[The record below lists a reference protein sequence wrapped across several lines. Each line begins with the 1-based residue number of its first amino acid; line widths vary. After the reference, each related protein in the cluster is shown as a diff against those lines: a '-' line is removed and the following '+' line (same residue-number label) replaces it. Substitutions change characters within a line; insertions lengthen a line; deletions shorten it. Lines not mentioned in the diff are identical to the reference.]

1 MKMKINWKR
10 CLVSLAIMAAF
21 GFFLPLRAQDK
32 PAAAAEMKKTPV
44 PLKVGVV
51 VTELDGA
58 KKISSLPYTFYVN
71 TDDSGRGSTSS
82 VRVGLRVPVATG
94 SGGAGAVS
102 TQFQYMDIGTN
113 LDCAAS
119 STGDGRFKLYL
130 SVDRSY
136 LTGSDDKKTP
146 GLAGDGV
153 SISSGNPIVQHFS
166 SSYNLV
172 IRDGQTIEATSTTDP
187 ITGRVLQISV
197 TTNVVK

>member
-1 MKMKINWKR
+1 MKANSVK
-10 CLVSLAIMAAF
+10 CLVALGILSAI
-21 GFFLPLRAQDK
+21 GIVVPLGAQEK
-32 PAAAAEMKKTPV
+32 ASAPEPKKAQV
-44 PLKVGVV
+44 NLKVGVV
-51 VTELDGA
+51 VTETDGA

-94 SGGAGAVS
+94 SFSQGQP

-119 STGDGRFKLYL
+119 STTDGHFKLYL

-136 LTGSDDKKTP
+136 LTAADDKKSP
-146 GLAGDGV
+146 GIVADGV

-166 SSYNLV
+166 
-172 IRDGQTIEATSTTDP
+172 
-187 ITGRVLQISV
+187 
-197 TTNVVK
+197 

>member
-1 MKMKINWKR
+1 MKLNWKK
-10 CLVSLAIMAAF
+10 CVVGLVILAAV
-21 GFFLPLRAQDK
+21 GVVLPLRAQDK
-32 PAAAAEMKKTPV
+32 PAAAVEMKKTPV
-44 PLKVGVV
+44 SLKVGVV
-51 VTELDGA
+51 VTEMDGT

-82 VRVGLRVPVATG
+82 VRVGLRVPVAT
-94 SGGAGAVS
+94 SSTPGGVG
-102 TQFQYMDIGTN
+102 QFQYMDIGTN
-113 LDCAAS
+113 LDCGAQ
-119 STGDGRFKLYL
+119 STADGRFKLYL

-172 IRDGQTIEATSTTDP
+172 IRDGQTIEATSTSDP
-187 ITGRVLQISV
+187 ITGRVLQIAV
-197 TTNVVK
+197 TANVVK

>member
-1 MKMKINWKR
+1 MKLNWKK
-10 CLVSLAIMAAF
+10 CVVGLVILAAV
-21 GFFLPLRAQDK
+21 GVVLPLQAQDK
-32 PAAAAEMKKTPV
+32 PAAAVEMKKTPV
-44 PLKVGVV
+44 SLKVGVV
-51 VTELDGA
+51 VTEMDGT

-82 VRVGLRVPVATG
+82 VRVGLRVPVAT
-94 SGGAGAVS
+94 SSTPGGVG
-102 TQFQYMDIGTN
+102 QFQYMDIGTN
-113 LDCAAS
+113 LDCGAQ
-119 STGDGRFKLYL
+119 STADGRFKLYL

-187 ITGRVLQISV
+187 ITGRVLQIAV
-197 TTNVVK
+197 TANVVK

>member
-1 MKMKINWKR
+1 MNANRVKCVVALGI
-10 CLVSLAIMAAF
+10 LAAI
-21 GFFLPLRAQDK
+21 GIVLPMRAQEK
-32 PAAAAEMKKTPV
+32 AAAAEMKKTQTN
-44 PLKVGVV
+44 LKVGVV

-94 SGGAGAVS
+94 SSSGGAS

-113 LDCAAS
+113 LDCAAT
-119 STGDGRFKLYL
+119 STSDGHFKLYL
-130 SVDRSY
+130 SVERSY
-136 LTGSDDKKTP
+136 LTSADEKKSP
-146 GLAGDGV
+146 ALAADGV

-166 SSYNLV
+166 SSYNLM

-197 TTNVVK
+197 TATAMK

>member
-1 MKMKINWKR
+1 MRFNWKK
-10 CLVSLAIMAAF
+10 CVVALAILAAV
-21 GFFLPLRAQDK
+21 GVVVPLRAQDK
-32 PAAAAEMKKTPV
+32 PAAAVEMKKTQV
-44 PLKVGVV
+44 SLKVGVV
-51 VTELDGA
+51 VTEMDGA

-94 SGGAGAVS
+94 GAASGVNA
-102 TQFQYMDIGTN
+102 QFQYMDIGTN
-113 LDCAAS
+113 LDCGAS
-119 STGDGRFKLYL
+119 STADGRFKLYL

-136 LTGSDDKKTP
+136 LTASDDKKTP

-166 SSYNLV
+166 STYNLI